1 MGGIFKK
8 SMAFIQA
15 ILNPAVPRR
24 LKYEVG
30 ACLLYFI
37 SPIDFVPDFIPLTGK
52 ADDIVILFW
61 GIKRGYDIMKAHRQS
76 LFSRSKDA
84 KSTP

>member
-8 SMAFIQA
+8 SMVFIQA

-24 LKYEVG
+24 LKYEIG
-30 ACLLYFI
+30 ACLFYFI
-37 SPIDFVPDFIPLTGK
+37 SPIDFIPDFIPLTGK

-61 GIKRGYDIMKAHRQS
+61 GIKRGYDVMKAHRQS
-76 LFSRSKDA
+76 